1 MSKLSINSN
10 KSKSISAK
18 PKKIN
23 FSMPQEYVNQP
34 TQINPR
40 VVSVLKIEDK
50 LIGQQVATRKK
61 LESLKKS
68 LEQEELREIR
78 DKPKILEKSRILAQ
92 NAEKKMMKQ
101 DLEINEIKS
110 TQNTEKVFSQ
120 VQPDLNNRSI
130 SKVNITVEK
139 LFRSKSNLEPRKK
152 SKSLLNLSVLERSE
166 A

>member
-23 FSMPQEYVNQP
+23 FSMPQEYVNQ
-34 TQINPR
+34 PR